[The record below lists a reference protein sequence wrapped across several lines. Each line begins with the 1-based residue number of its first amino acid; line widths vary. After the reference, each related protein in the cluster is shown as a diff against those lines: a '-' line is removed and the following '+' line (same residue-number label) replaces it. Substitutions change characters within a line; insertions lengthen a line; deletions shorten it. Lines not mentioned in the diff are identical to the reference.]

1 MPSVSACMS
10 TLNLRFNKMKSNLK
24 ELMAKQT
31 YVCSTADVWSHRARS
46 YLGVSIHF
54 IDADWKRHS
63 YILAFKHLKERHTF
77 DYLAKCLQA
86 IYKDFDLPIDKI
98 THAIT
103 DGGSN
108 FCKAFREFGV
118 SNNIQNSF
126 EIHEE
131 DSDQEDDIIVV
142 DDQTLI
148 ILEGDDVSEDE
159 IVAKEM
165 QNEIDRITIHSEQI
179 DFSEAESL
187 DDEINLPKQ
196 MRCFAHLLNLI
207 GIYFLSV
214 SYSWTCKIICILY

>member
-63 YILAFKHLKERHTF
+63 YILAFKHLKERH
-77 DYLAKCLQA
+77 
-86 IYKDFDLPIDKI
+86 
-98 THAIT
+98 
-103 DGGSN
+103 
-108 FCKAFREFGV
+108 
-118 SNNIQNSF
+118 
-126 EIHEE
+126 
-131 DSDQEDDIIVV
+131 
-142 DDQTLI
+142 

-214 SYSWTCKIICILY
+214 SSSWTCKIICILY